1 MGIQTYHKLNIS
13 GLLYSKQVCS
23 CDHIIKIAVHFV
35 TLYSLERILG
45 FLRIDHEPQPSDEG
59 LPPAYWPSSGSLK
72 VENLS
77 ARYSDGMHQCSLA
90 YMKVLNQTGQIP
102 RKFSKTSVSRLFL
115 ENVWESVSFS
125 VDKSAYNQI
134 DTASFIV
141 GRTGA
146 GP

>member
-1 MGIQTYHKLNIS
+1 MGIQTYHELNIS

-23 CDHIIKIAVHFV
+23 CDRIIEIAVYSI

-77 ARYSDGMHQCSLA
+77 ARYSDGMHQCSVT
-90 YMKVLNQTGQIP
+90 YMEALNQIG
-102 RKFSKTSVSRLFL
+102 
-115 ENVWESVSFS
+115 
-125 VDKSAYNQI
+125 
-134 DTASFIV
+134 
-141 GRTGA
+141 
-146 GP
+146 